1 MLIFDKQRESY
12 QIVGYKQF
20 DSLEPLRATFLN
32 NGQPIS
38 LIDYYV
44 RFECKKP
51 DGNIVIDDENIN
63 IRNVCEIE
71 MLLNE
76 QVAVVNGNVKCQFVL
91 VRKNDERQTS
101 TFDFEMNIQ
110 QSVIAI
116 NGYSHSTI
124 TIAERLNKDIPIAK
138 KLHEDLTKD
147 IADGNKTKQELIEKT
162 TIAKTTINT
171 LVEKTAE
178 GNNTIDGLVEKDA
191 IAKATDSKLN
201 KTIDN
206 ANETNRI
213 LNESNSE
220 ADTTNARLQM
230 TIDSGKDSI
239 DKINAT
245 GNKSLIIGASQF
257 INNEYTWK
265 HDMNSEDLHVTFED
279 LATKLPLLPD
289 YQRIDKN
296 NILIR
301 NSAES
306 PNIKVVLS
314 ASYYQGNALFGTNVE
329 EFASDSIGVNT
340 KKVRLKDGNGI
351 VENPV
356 TDSDAVFM
364 PDGTTK
370 LTKKIDDISASLE
383 QKAQNIKYIYSKIK
397 ADGITNDMPTLI
409 NEINSLKEYECLVTP
424 KGVSVLSSAGNPN
437 IKTNISLD
445 FSATTFKKGSLSDTL
460 IFKLNN
466 SEVKGLTIDGNRDNQ
481 VFDDSKFGTDY
492 LFKIDDN
499 CKNVK
504 FINTTLKNAPFCAV
518 MLGQNLSDIYFNDLI
533 CENIGEHVFYKT
545 GYIDINKNIENF
557 ICENIKLHNIGIN
570 PSNLTLGHTVQFIK
584 IANVGDRTNVGYAK
598 DMVLRNIS
606 LKQDDT
612 YAFVNVFEIYDLRD
626 SLADKVNGDF
636 TSIYKCSKLDNVT
649 CSNSKILRGF
659 YTNAS
664 LISLNNIVFE
674 QCVFTGHFPHVN
686 FATTYKCCTFDKY
699 MESSTTTALKNKI
712 LTFDNCIFNI
722 TASCSIDHVLT
733 DIALINCSYKSKA
746 TTLVPSHMIGFGEKE
761 TIPSR
766 LVTINGGYNDSVNF
780 NFLFSFRHA
789 SLRVS
794 LQNLIATGRIRTS
807 VPIMN
812 INMQNVFFNF
822 DSGYYTP
829 VLTDITATNTTFINV
844 KTADGK
850 SLDNYITGANGT
862 FTDSAGKTITVINGV
877 IKTIV

>member
-1 MLIFDKQRESY
+1 MASKI
-12 QIVGYKQF
+12 
-20 DSLEPLRATFLN
+20 
-32 NGQPIS
+32 
-38 LIDYYV
+38 
-44 RFECKKP
+44 
-51 DGNIVIDDENIN
+51 NIN
-63 IRNVCEIE
+63 LDTSKENY
-71 MLLNE
+71 L
-76 QVAVVNGNVKCQFVL
+76 VAKCKQNDDLTLEASIFENGLALDLTNK
-91 VRKNDERQTS
+91 
-101 TFDFEMNIQ
+101 
-110 QSVIAI
+110 
-116 NGYSHSTI
+116 TI
-124 TIAERLNKDIPIAK
+124 TIQALKSDNTYIIQNTDIVK
-138 KLHEDLTKD
+138 E
-147 IADGNKTKQELIEKT
+147 
-162 TIAKTTINT
+162 
-171 LVEKTAE
+171 
-178 GNNTIDGLVEKDA
+178 NN
-191 IAKATDSKLN
+191 
-201 KTIDN
+201 
-206 ANETNRI
+206 
-213 LNESNSE
+213 
-220 ADTTNARLQM
+220 
-230 TIDSGKDSI
+230 
-239 DKINAT
+239 KINAELDRDF
-245 GNKSLIIGASQF
+245 SR
-257 INNEYTWK
+257 
-265 HDMNSEDLHVTFED
+265 V
-279 LATKLPLLPD
+279 P
-289 YQRIDKN
+289 
-296 NILIR
+296 
-301 NSAES
+301 
-306 PNIKVVLS
+306 
-314 ASYYQGNALFGTNVE
+314 
-329 EFASDSIGVNT
+329 
-340 KKVRLKDGNGI
+340 
-351 VENPV
+351 
-356 TDSDAVFM
+356 
-364 PDGTTK
+364 GTTK
-370 LTKKIDDISASLE
+370 IEIVLVESSKQNTTFSFYLEVVGSVIRGAVQSSNTATILEALDNKIVEAGVVKEETEQLIESGGAAKKEDIININASLE
-383 QKAQNIKYIYSKIK
+383 EKAQNIKYIYSKIK

-598 DMVLRNIS
+598 DIVLRNIS

>member
-1 MLIFDKQRESY
+1 MASKI
-12 QIVGYKQF
+12 
-20 DSLEPLRATFLN
+20 
-32 NGQPIS
+32 
-38 LIDYYV
+38 
-44 RFECKKP
+44 
-51 DGNIVIDDENIN
+51 NIN
-63 IRNVCEIE
+63 LDTSKENY
-71 MLLNE
+71 L
-76 QVAVVNGNVKCQFVL
+76 VAKCKQNDDLTLEASIFENGLALDLTNK
-91 VRKNDERQTS
+91 
-101 TFDFEMNIQ
+101 
-110 QSVIAI
+110 
-116 NGYSHSTI
+116 TI
-124 TIAERLNKDIPIAK
+124 TIQALKSDNTYIIQNTDIVK
-138 KLHEDLTKD
+138 E
-147 IADGNKTKQELIEKT
+147 
-162 TIAKTTINT
+162 
-171 LVEKTAE
+171 
-178 GNNTIDGLVEKDA
+178 NN
-191 IAKATDSKLN
+191 
-201 KTIDN
+201 
-206 ANETNRI
+206 
-213 LNESNSE
+213 
-220 ADTTNARLQM
+220 
-230 TIDSGKDSI
+230 
-239 DKINAT
+239 KINAELDRDF
-245 GNKSLIIGASQF
+245 SR
-257 INNEYTWK
+257 
-265 HDMNSEDLHVTFED
+265 V
-279 LATKLPLLPD
+279 P
-289 YQRIDKN
+289 
-296 NILIR
+296 
-301 NSAES
+301 
-306 PNIKVVLS
+306 
-314 ASYYQGNALFGTNVE
+314 
-329 EFASDSIGVNT
+329 
-340 KKVRLKDGNGI
+340 
-351 VENPV
+351 
-356 TDSDAVFM
+356 
-364 PDGTTK
+364 GTTK
-370 LTKKIDDISASLE
+370 IEIVLVESSKQNTTFSFYLEVVGSVIRGAVQSSNTATILEALDNKIIEAGQVKQETEELVQSGGAATKGEVQEINASLE

-598 DMVLRNIS
+598 DIVLRNIS

>member
-1 MLIFDKQRESY
+1 MASKI
-12 QIVGYKQF
+12 
-20 DSLEPLRATFLN
+20 
-32 NGQPIS
+32 
-38 LIDYYV
+38 
-44 RFECKKP
+44 
-51 DGNIVIDDENIN
+51 NIN
-63 IRNVCEIE
+63 LDTSKENY
-71 MLLNE
+71 L
-76 QVAVVNGNVKCQFVL
+76 VAKCKQNDDLTLEASIFENGLALDLTNK
-91 VRKNDERQTS
+91 
-101 TFDFEMNIQ
+101 
-110 QSVIAI
+110 
-116 NGYSHSTI
+116 TI
-124 TIAERLNKDIPIAK
+124 TIQALKSDNTYIIQNTDIVK
-138 KLHEDLTKD
+138 E
-147 IADGNKTKQELIEKT
+147 
-162 TIAKTTINT
+162 
-171 LVEKTAE
+171 
-178 GNNTIDGLVEKDA
+178 NN
-191 IAKATDSKLN
+191 
-201 KTIDN
+201 
-206 ANETNRI
+206 
-213 LNESNSE
+213 
-220 ADTTNARLQM
+220 
-230 TIDSGKDSI
+230 
-239 DKINAT
+239 KINAELDRDF
-245 GNKSLIIGASQF
+245 SR
-257 INNEYTWK
+257 
-265 HDMNSEDLHVTFED
+265 V
-279 LATKLPLLPD
+279 P
-289 YQRIDKN
+289 
-296 NILIR
+296 
-301 NSAES
+301 
-306 PNIKVVLS
+306 
-314 ASYYQGNALFGTNVE
+314 
-329 EFASDSIGVNT
+329 
-340 KKVRLKDGNGI
+340 
-351 VENPV
+351 
-356 TDSDAVFM
+356 
-364 PDGTTK
+364 GTTK
-370 LTKKIDDISASLE
+370 IEIVLVESSKQNTTFSFYLEVVGSVIRGAVQSSNTATILEALDNKIIEAGQVKQETEELVQSGGAATKGEVQEINASLE

-424 KGVSVLSSAGNPN
+424 KGVSVLSSVGNPN

-598 DMVLRNIS
+598 DIVLRNIS

>member
-1 MLIFDKQRESY
+1 MASKISINLDTAKENYLVAKCKQNDDLI
-12 QIVGYKQF
+12 
-20 DSLEPLRATFLN
+20 LEAFIYE
-32 NGQPIS
+32 NGLELDLAS
-38 LIDYYV
+38 
-44 RFECKKP
+44 K
-51 DGNIVIDDENIN
+51 
-63 IRNVCEIE
+63 
-71 MLLNE
+71 
-76 QVAVVNGNVKCQFVL
+76 
-91 VRKNDERQTS
+91 
-101 TFDFEMNIQ
+101 
-110 QSVIAI
+110 
-116 NGYSHSTI
+116 TI
-124 TIAERLNKDIPIAK
+124 TIQALKSDNTYIIQNTEITKSKNKFTANLVKDFTRIAGKTEIEIVLTESSKQNTTFSFSLEVVGSVIKGAVQSSNTVTILEELDNKTELARQVKEETEQLIESGGAAK
-138 KLHEDLTKD
+138 KED
-147 IADGNKTKQELIEKT
+147 I
-162 TIAKTTINT
+162 IN
-171 LVEKTAE
+171 
-178 GNNTIDGLVEKDA
+178 
-191 IAKATDSKLN
+191 
-201 KTIDN
+201 
-206 ANETNRI
+206 
-213 LNESNSE
+213 
-220 ADTTNARLQM
+220 
-230 TIDSGKDSI
+230 
-239 DKINAT
+239 IN
-245 GNKSLIIGASQF
+245 
-257 INNEYTWK
+257 
-265 HDMNSEDLHVTFED
+265 
-279 LATKLPLLPD
+279 
-289 YQRIDKN
+289 
-296 NILIR
+296 
-301 NSAES
+301 
-306 PNIKVVLS
+306 
-314 ASYYQGNALFGTNVE
+314 
-329 EFASDSIGVNT
+329 
-340 KKVRLKDGNGI
+340 
-351 VENPV
+351 
-356 TDSDAVFM
+356 
-364 PDGTTK
+364 
-370 LTKKIDDISASLE
+370 ASLE

-598 DMVLRNIS
+598 DIVLRNIS

>member
-1 MLIFDKQRESY
+1 MIIQNSTDIKTEYFLDKNGDPSPIDVQYEKHNINPNGLVQLRNIPSIHTVFNITTKNGINVIKYNKVDKIVNQTDFTVDYPNGLLTFHSSQISKEIQVSYTNAIGRLSISSDRIFTK
-12 QIVGYKQF
+12 
-20 DSLEPLRATFLN
+20 
-32 NGQPIS
+32 
-38 LIDYYV
+38 IDNQ
-44 RFECKKP
+44 
-51 DGNIVIDDENIN
+51 GNIVQTLNTLIEEGMEVLSNLETIGGANKIINELKGYVESVKGLSTTIIEGSNTNNNLKKTDETAKTTNST
-63 IRNVCEIE
+63 
-71 MLLNE
+71 LN
-76 QVAVVNGNVKCQFVL
+76 
-91 VRKNDERQTS
+91 
-101 TFDFEMNIQ
+101 
-110 QSVIAI
+110 
-116 NGYSHSTI
+116 STI
-124 TIAERLNKDIPIAK
+124 TNADGKIQEMTEWVNKNGDVVNLNNRVGIAE
-138 KLHEDLTKD
+138 
-147 IADGNKTKQELIEKT
+147 G
-162 TIAKTTINT
+162 
-171 LVEKTAE
+171 
-178 GNNTIDGLVEKDA
+178 
-191 IAKATDSKLN
+191 KLN
-201 KTIDN
+201 T
-206 ANETNRI
+206 
-213 LNESNSE
+213 
-220 ADTTNARLQM
+220 
-230 TIDSGKDSI
+230 
-239 DKINAT
+239 
-245 GNKSLIIGASQF
+245 
-257 INNEYTWK
+257 
-265 HDMNSEDLHVTFED
+265 V
-279 LATKLPLLPD
+279 
-289 YQRIDKN
+289 
-296 NILIR
+296 
-301 NSAES
+301 
-306 PNIKVVLS
+306 
-314 ASYYQGNALFGTNVE
+314 
-329 EFASDSIGVNT
+329 
-340 KKVRLKDGNGI
+340 
-351 VENPV
+351 
-356 TDSDAVFM
+356 
-364 PDGTTK
+364 
-370 LTKKIDDISASLE
+370 SASLE

-598 DMVLRNIS
+598 DIVLRNIS